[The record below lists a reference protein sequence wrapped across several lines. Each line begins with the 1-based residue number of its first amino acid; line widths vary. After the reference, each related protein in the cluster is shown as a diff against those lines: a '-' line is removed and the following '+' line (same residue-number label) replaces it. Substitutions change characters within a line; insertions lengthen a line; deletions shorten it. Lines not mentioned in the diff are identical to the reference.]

1 MTRSGVC
8 LSAARSPR
16 CGRRA
21 AAVAIGALAV
31 ALAAP
36 AAASAAPEAP
46 AVIATITVGSQPWG
60 VAVNPV
66 TGTAY
71 VANSFSNTVSVI
83 SGRTRMVTDTI
94 DVGTFP
100 TQVAVNP

>member
-1 MTRSGVC
+1 MTRSGIC
-8 LSAARSPR
+8 LSAARSHPR
-16 CGRRA
+16 GRRA
-21 AAVAIGALAV
+21 AAVAVGALAL

-36 AAASAAPEAP
+36 AAASAASAAPEAP
-46 AVIATITVGSQPWG
+46 AVTTVTVGSQPWG

-83 SGRTRMVTDTI
+83 SGRARTVTGTI
-94 DVGTFP
+94 DVG
-100 TQVAVNP
+100 